1 MNYKLVYFTKN
12 MLSHETIKSELLT
25 KGYCLVPNILTSE
38 EIDNSLDMFRQW
50 QETIPNHDRIHNTCD
65 PHGIYKFH
73 QVGHQRHAWYIRTNG
88 KVQEVF
94 KNLWDTE
101 ELIVSFDGSCYI
113 PKSLDKKDNIWTH
126 TDQASN
132 SSELKC
138 YQGLV
143 SLTDNKERTLVV
155 YEGSHLLHQSYFA
168 ERNIKDSKNWNKIE
182 PTYLNTIRDSKRIL
196 NIPKGTLV
204 LWDSRTFHQNQYG
217 LGNSE
222 ERIVQY
228 VCYFPRNHPK
238 NTTKMNEKRK
248 KYFTEKRTT
257 SHWPAPVSVNS
268 LQPRTF
274 GNPNL
279 QIDYGLLTEP
289 DLNDMM
295 ADIEKLL

>member
-1 MNYKLVYFTKN
+1 

-38 EIDNSLDMFRQW
+38 EIDNSKDMFRQW
-50 QETIPNHDRIHNTCD
+50 RETIPNHDRIHNTCD

-73 QVGHQRHAWYIRTNG
+73 QVGHQRHAWYIRTNS

-94 KNLWDTE
+94 KKLWDTD

-132 SSELKC
+132 SPELKC

-155 YEGSHLLHQSYFA
+155 YEGSHLLHRSYFA
-168 ERNIKDSKNWNKIE
+168 ERNIKDSKNWNKIDS
-182 PTYLNTIRDSKRIL
+182 TYLNTIRESKRIL
-196 NIPKGTLV
+196 NVPKGTLV

-217 LGNSE
+217 LANSE
-222 ERIVQY
+222 ERMVQY

-274 GNPNL
+274 GNTNL

-289 DLNDMM
+289 NLSDMM
-295 ADIEKLL
+295 SDIEKLL